1 MARQRKFGGFFVFA
15 LKELDML
22 TDVLEKVARR
32 ESLSHDEMAATMGTI
47 VEAECPP
54 PQIAAL
60 LMALRVKGE
69 APDELSGAAAALRAR
84 ALRPPIAETP
94 LLDVVG
100 TGGDGAGSLNL
111 STAAA
116 LIAAAAGITVA
127 KHGNRSVSSRCGS
140 ADLLEQLGVAI
151 DAPADDTARRFAESN
166 FCFLFAPLYHPAMK
180 AVAPIRRA
188 MRVRTLFNML
198 GPLTN
203 PVGVK
208 RQLVGVFHP
217 SKCELMARA
226 LIPSG
231 VERAMVVSAECG
243 LDEIAPE
250 GRTQVAELRYGE
262 ITRYAVTPAD
272 FGLEE
277 RPLASIK
284 GGDPETNAR
293 LIHTVLAGGDAPARN
308 AVLLNGGAALYVA
321 GAAGDLGEGARQA
334 AALVDSGRV
343 LAKLDEVGG
352 GLRRAA

>member
-1 MARQRKFGGFFVFA
+1 
-15 LKELDML
+15 ML
-22 TDVLEKVARR
+22 TDYLEKVARQ
-32 ESLSHDEMAATMGTI
+32 EHLSHDEMAAAIGTI
-47 VEAECPP
+47 VETECSP

-69 APDELSGAAAALRAR
+69 AAGELSGAAAALRHR

-100 TGGDGAGSLNL
+100 TGGDRSGSINI

-140 ADLLEQLGVAI
+140 ADLLEHFGLPIEASAAETAQRY
-151 DAPADDTARRFAESN
+151 ADTG
-166 FCFLFAPLYHPAMK
+166 FCFLFAPLYHPATK
-180 AVAPIRRA
+180 AVMPVRRA
-188 MRVRTLFNML
+188 MGVRTLFNML

-208 RQLVGVFHP
+208 RQLVGVYHP
-217 SKCELMARA
+217 SKCSLMARA

-231 VERAMVVSAECG
+231 VERALVVSAECG

-250 GRTQVAELRYGE
+250 GATVAAELRFGTVTDYV
-262 ITRYAVTPAD
+262 ITPED
-272 FGLEE
+272 FGLAP

-284 GGDPETNAR
+284 GGDPAANMRIILA
-293 LIHTVLAGGDAPARN
+293 VLAGEDVPARTGVLMN
-308 AVLLNGGAALYVA
+308 AGAALYVA
-321 GAAGDLGEGARQA
+321 GAARTLREGAAMA
-334 AALVDSGRV
+334 ASIVDSGKA
-343 LAKLDEVGG
+343 LAKLGDIGAP
-352 GLRRAA
+352 LRRAA

>member
-1 MARQRKFGGFFVFA
+1 
-15 LKELDML
+15 ML
-22 TDVLEKVARR
+22 TEVLEKVAQRQ
-32 ESLSHDEMAATMGTI
+32 SLSHNEMAAAIGTM
-47 VEAECPP
+47 VEKDCAPT
-54 PQIAAL
+54 QIAAF

-69 APDELSGAAAALRAR
+69 APAELSGAAAALRQR
-84 ALRPPIAETP
+84 AVRPPIDETP

-100 TGGDGAGSLNL
+100 TGGDGSGS
-111 STAAA
+111 A
-116 LIAAAAGITVA
+116 LVAAAAGISVA
-127 KHGNRSVSSRCGS
+127 KHGNRSISSRCGS
-140 ADLLEQLGVAI
+140 ADLLEQFGVPIEASI
-151 DAPADDTARRFAESN
+151 EETARRYADSG

-208 RQLVGVFHP
+208 RQLVGVYHP

-226 LIPSG
+226 LMPSG
-231 VERAMVVSAECG
+231 VERAMVVSADCG

-250 GRTQVAELRYGE
+250 GKTHVAELRFGE
-262 ITRYAVTPAD
+262 ISTYTVTPAD

-284 GGDPETNAR
+284 GGDPATNAR
-293 LIHTVLAGGDAPARN
+293 LIRAALAGDDVPARN
-308 AVLLNGGAALYVA
+308 GVLLNAGAALYVA
-321 GAAGDLGEGARQA
+321 GAARDLREGAALA
-334 AALVDSGRV
+334 ASIIDGGKV
-343 LAKLDEVGG
+343 LAKLDEVGD

>member
-1 MARQRKFGGFFVFA
+1 
-15 LKELDML
+15 ML
-22 TDVLEKVARR
+22 TEVLEKVARR
-32 ESLSHDEMAATMGTI
+32 ESLSHDEMAATIGTM
-47 VEAECPP
+47 VGHDCAT
-54 PQIAAL
+54 PQIAAF

-69 APDELSGAAAALRAR
+69 AADELSGAAAALRAR
-84 ALRPPIAETP
+84 AVRPPIAETP

-116 LIAAAAGITVA
+116 LIAAAAGISVA

-140 ADLLEQLGVAI
+140 ADLLERLGVPI
-151 DAPADDTARRFAESN
+151 EAPAEETARRYADSN

-180 AVAPIRRA
+180 TVAPIRRA

-231 VERAMVVSAECG
+231 VERALVVSAACG
-243 LDEIAPE
+243 LDEVAPE
-250 GRTQVAELRYGE
+250 GKTHVAELSLGAVRSY
-262 ITRYAVTPAD
+262 TVTPAD
-272 FGLEE
+272 FGLDE

-293 LIHTVLAGGDAPARN
+293 LIRAALAGEDVPARN
-308 AVLLNGGAALYVA
+308 GVLLNAGAALYVA
-321 GAAGDLGEGARQA
+321 GAACDFRAGAALA
-334 AALVDSGRV
+334 AAVVDSGKA
-343 LAKLDEVGG
+343 LAKLDEVSAA
-352 GLRRAA
+352 LRRAA

>member
-1 MARQRKFGGFFVFA
+1 
-15 LKELDML
+15 ML

-32 ESLSHDEMAATMGTI
+32 ESLSHDEMAAAIGTI
-47 VEAECPP
+47 VENDVAQS
-54 PQIAAL
+54 QIAAL

-69 APDELSGAAAALRAR
+69 AADELSGAAAALRAR
-84 ALRPPIAETP
+84 AIRPPIVETP

-100 TGGDGAGSLNL
+100 TGGDGSGSLNL

-140 ADLLEQLGVAI
+140 ADLLEQFGVPVE
-151 DAPADDTARRFAESN
+151 APAEETARRYADDN

-231 VERAMVVSAECG
+231 VERAMVVSALCG

-250 GRTQVAELRYGE
+250 GTTHVAELRYGE
-262 ITRYAVTPAD
+262 VRSYDVTPAD
-272 FGLEE
+272 FGLEP
-277 RPLASIK
+277 RPLTSIK
-284 GGDPETNAR
+284 GGDPQTNAR
-293 LIHTVLAGGDAPARN
+293 LIRAVLAGEPVAARN
-308 AVLLNGGAALYVA
+308 GVLLNAAAALYVA
-321 GAAGDLGEGARQA
+321 GAADSLGEGARLA
-334 AALVDSGRV
+334 AAVVDSGRA
-343 LAKLDEVGG
+343 LLKLDEI
-352 GLRRAA
+352 GLPMRRAA

>member
-1 MARQRKFGGFFVFA
+1 
-15 LKELDML
+15 ML
-22 TDVLEKVARR
+22 TEVLEKVARR
-32 ESLSHDEMAATMGTI
+32 ESLTHDEMAATMGTI
-47 VEAECPP
+47 VETDCAP

-69 APDELSGAAAALRAR
+69 AADELSGAAAALRAR

-94 LLDVVG
+94 LVDVVG

-116 LIAAAAGITVA
+116 LIAAAAGVTVA

-151 DAPADDTARRFAESN
+151 DASADDTARRFAETN

-208 RQLVGVFHP
+208 RQLVGVYHP

-231 VERAMVVSAECG
+231 VERALVVSAECG

-250 GRTQVAELRYGE
+250 GKTHVAELRFGE
-262 ITRYAVTPAD
+262 VSTYTVTPAD
-272 FGLEE
+272 FGLAE
-277 RPLASIK
+277 RPLASVK

-293 LIHTVLAGGDAPARN
+293 LITAVLAGEDVSARTG
-308 AVLLNGGAALYVA
+308 VLLNAGAALYVA
-321 GAAGDLGEGARQA
+321 GAARGFREGAALA
-334 AALVDSGRV
+334 ADIVDSGKA
-343 LAKLDEVGG
+343 LAKLGEIGTA
-352 GLRRAA
+352 LRRAA

>member
-1 MARQRKFGGFFVFA
+1 
-15 LKELDML
+15 ML
-22 TDVLEKVARR
+22 THVLEKVAQR
-32 ESLSHDEMAATMGTI
+32 ESLSHDEMAAAIGTMVGH
-47 VEAECPP
+47 ECPP

-60 LMALRVKGE
+60 LMALRMKGE
-69 APDELSGAAAALRAR
+69 APAELSGAAAALRAR
-84 ALRPPIAETP
+84 AVRPPIGVTP

-116 LIAAAAGITVA
+116 VVAAAAGVSVA

-140 ADLLEQLGVAI
+140 ADLLERLGVPI
-151 DAPADDTARRFAESN
+151 EAPAEETARRYHDSG

-180 AVAPIRRA
+180 AVAPVRRA

-226 LIPSG
+226 LMPSG
-231 VERAMVVSAECG
+231 VERAMIVSAECG

-250 GRTQVAELRYGE
+250 GKTHVAELRYGE
-262 ITRYAVTPAD
+262 IRSYAVTPAD

-284 GGDPETNAR
+284 GGDPEINAR
-293 LIHTVLAGGDAPARN
+293 LVRAVLAGEDAPARN
-308 AVLLNGGAALYVA
+308 GVLLNAGAALYVA
-321 GAAGDLGEGARQA
+321 GAANDLREGAALA
-334 AALVDSGRV
+334 AAVIDSGRA
-343 LAKLDEVGG
+343 LAKLGEIGDA
-352 GLRRAA
+352 LRRAA

>member
-1 MARQRKFGGFFVFA
+1 
-15 LKELDML
+15 ML

-32 ESLSHDEMAATMGTI
+32 ESLSHDEMAAAIGTI
-47 VEAECPP
+47 VENDVAQ

-69 APDELSGAAAALRAR
+69 AAEELSGAAAALRQR
-84 ALRPPIAETP
+84 AIRPPIEETP

-100 TGGDGAGSLNL
+100 TGGDGSGSLNL

-116 LIAAAAGITVA
+116 LVAAGAGITVA

-140 ADLLEQLGVAI
+140 ADLLEQFGVPVE
-151 DAPADDTARRFAESN
+151 APAAETARRFAESN

-226 LIPSG
+226 LMPSG

-250 GRTQVAELRYGE
+250 GKTHVAELRYGE
-262 ITRYAVTPAD
+262 IRSYDVTPAD
-272 FGLEE
+272 FGIEP

-284 GGDPETNAR
+284 GGEPEINAR
-293 LIHTVLAGGDAPARN
+293 LIRAVLSGENVPPRN
-308 AVLLNGGAALYVA
+308 GVLLNAAAALYVA
-321 GAAGDLGEGARQA
+321 GAARTLSEGARLA
-334 AALVDSGRV
+334 ASVIDSGRA
-343 LAKLDEVGG
+343 LAKLDAIGQPM
-352 GLRRAA
+352 RRAA